1 MKLLLGVIATLVA
14 ASSAKVFFEEQFKD
28 GKSEFS
34 FIIKCTMDFNLYQYI
49 LAICY

>member
-28 GKSEFS
+28 GKSEFF
-34 FIIKCTMDFNLYQYI
+34 FIIYCI
-49 LAICY
+49 